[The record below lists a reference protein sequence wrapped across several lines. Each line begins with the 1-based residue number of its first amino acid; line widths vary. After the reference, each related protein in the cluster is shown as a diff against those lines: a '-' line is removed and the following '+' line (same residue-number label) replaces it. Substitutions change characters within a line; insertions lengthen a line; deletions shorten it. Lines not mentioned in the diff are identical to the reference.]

1 MEELEKIEI
10 ALAKE
15 DVRFLLKELI
25 DPTDLHAANK
35 VPPNTPATETDE
47 NYPSLTPSNSA
58 LSASICCLT
67 FQLRPSRNFLTLR

>member
-25 DPTDLHAANK
+25 ESIDLHAANK
-35 VPPNTPATETDE
+35 DLPNTPATEIDKG
-47 NYPSLTPSNSA
+47 YLLYHLTQPCLLPFVASPSN
-58 LSASICCLT
+58 
-67 FQLRPSRNFLTLR
+67 